1 MTTTPLVSVIIPTY
15 NRAHL
20 IGETLVSVL
29 SQTYL
34 NWECIIVDDGSTD
47 NTLEIVTAFLDRDN
61 RFQYH
66 QRPTNR
72 TKGAC
77 ACRNYGFELAKGVY
91 INWLDSDDLFSSNK
105 IETQVNLLMEYD
117 TDISVTKW
125 GRFSDKSDFKIKEM
139 SIYRNYNKG
148 ADLLKDYGESGMFY
162 PSHSFL
168 VKKEVVLKAGQ
179 WNNHLQINQ
188 DGEFFCR
195 ILLICNKVGFAKDSY
210 VLYRSTGSNSVS
222 RLNSI
227 EKAEHAV
234 TSVKLIEG
242 YLIVSGNKEK
252 CMKYINNC
260 KLYCYGLLLKDNKR
274 IIRQNKCFFKD
285 QIEED
290 VFLNKI
296 KRKVIRIFKF

>member
-1 MTTTPLVSVIIPTY
+1 
-15 NRAHL
+15 
-20 IGETLVSVL
+20 
-29 SQTYL
+29 L

-260 KLYCYGLLLKDNKR
+260 KLYCYGLLLNDNKR